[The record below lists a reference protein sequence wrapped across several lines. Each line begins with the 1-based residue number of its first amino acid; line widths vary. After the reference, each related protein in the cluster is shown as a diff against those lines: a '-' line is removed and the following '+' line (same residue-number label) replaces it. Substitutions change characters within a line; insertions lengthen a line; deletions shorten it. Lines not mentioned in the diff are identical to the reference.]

1 MKAPTNSIVGT
12 NNGKKPFSAII
23 NSASSQSMIKTA
35 LGDPRRAASFT
46 STLISA
52 VSSNEKLAECR
63 PETVISSALKGEAM
77 DLSLQLQQFSIVP
90 YGDTANFQISYKG
103 MSQLATRSGQYKDF
117 DVFDVREGEYKG
129 RDRRTREP
137 VIEWLDDDVRA
148 KLPIV
153 GYYGFYELKNGF
165 SKAVYWTHDAIL
177 DHANRYSKAFKK
189 DMYDK
194 MVAGKLDK
202 ATVDKLRSGTP
213 WYDDPSSLPHIKMCR
228 KTVLLQMLGDGTAP
242 LSIEMRN
249 AIEYEKA
256 NEAGEV
262 IFADSPLVAEA
273 EAARKEVQA
282 KAKAKKQQEE
292 EPVQPEVV
300 DVEAKVVSEG
310 D

>member
-1 MKAPTNSIVGT
+1 MKTPANSIAGT
-12 NNGKKPFSAII
+12 NNGKRPFSAII
-23 NSASSQSMIKTA
+23 NSVSTQNMIKTA

-46 STLISA
+46 STLISV
-52 VSSNEKLAECR
+52 VSSNDRLAECR
-63 PETVISSALKGEAM
+63 PETVISAALKGEAM
-77 DLSLQLQQFSIVP
+77 DLSLQLQQFSVVP

-129 RDRRTREP
+129 RDKRTREP
-137 VIEWLDDDVRA
+137 VIEWLDDNVRV
-148 KLPIV
+148 KLPII

-165 SKAVYWTHDAIL
+165 GKAVYWTHDAIL
-177 DHANRYSKAFKK
+177 EHADRYSKAFKK

-194 MVAGKLDK
+194 MIAGKLDK
-202 ATVDKLRSGTP
+202 AEVDRLRSGTP
-213 WYDDPSSLPHIKMCR
+213 WYDDPLSLPHIKMCR

-273 EAARKEVQA
+273 EAARKEAQ
-282 KAKAKKQQEE
+282 AKAKKQQEE
-292 EPVQPEVV
+292 AGQPETI
-300 DVEAKVVSEG
+300 DVEAKVIPEG
-310 D
+310 E